1 MGFDFS
7 FFKDAG
13 SAIKNIGKGTL
24 DFFKSP
30 SFKTAKDIGSAVLS
44 IGKAFKDATSDVDQ
58 SGPIGLVSPNMNLQ
72 QYKMSG
78 TTRSRAGVSSF
89 GDIQE
94 SSFYNYAQLQN
105 TVKYLYTQKSRYKN
119 ITKAR

>member
-1 MGFDFS
+1 MDFS
-7 FFKDAG
+7 FFKDTFK
-13 SAIKNIGKGTL
+13 SIKDIGRGGL
-24 DFFKSP
+24 DFFRSP
-30 SFKTAKDIGSAVLS
+30 SFKTAKDIGSAVID
-44 IGKAFKDATSDVDQ
+44 IGRSFREATSDVDK
-58 SGPIGLVSPNMNLQ
+58 SGPVGLVDPSMSLQ

-105 TVKYLYTQKSRYKN
+105 TVRY
-119 ITKAR
+119 

>member
-1 MGFDFS
+1 MDFS
-7 FFKDAG
+7 FFKDTFK
-13 SAIKNIGKGTL
+13 SIKDIGKGGL

-30 SFKTAKDIGSAVLS
+30 SFKTAKDIGSAVLD

-58 SGPIGLVSPNMNLQ
+58 SGPIGLVQPNMSLQ

-78 TTRSRAGVSSF
+78 TSRSRAGVSSF

-119 ITKAR
+119 ITKAK